1 MNLVH
6 SSEHFVGPL
15 FNNSLGLKWDVRGN
29 DGEKLA
35 SGIYI
40 YVIQKGDEITKGK
53 VVIFN

>member
-1 MNLVH
+1 MNLVY
-6 SSEHFVGPL
+6 SSEHFIGPL
-15 FNNSLGLKWDVRGN
+15 ANNSLGLKWDVHGN

-35 SGIYI
+35 SGVYI